1 MKSFK
6 AQYPNVAATLG
17 FTEVEQSAEGTY
29 LQDEQL
35 KSLEAALAAS
45 KDFKSQAQAAQEK
58 AEALQAQLQ
67 ESNSKVSAHE
77 ATITDLQTKLSQ
89 RPGVAPSGNSANA
102 DIIEVGIKARFKGLT
117 TNLKQHRTQN

>member
-45 KDFKSQAQAAQEK
+45 EDFKSQAQAAQEK

-77 ATITDLQTKLSQ
+77 ATITD
-89 RPGVAPSGNSANA
+89 
-102 DIIEVGIKARFKGLT
+102 
-117 TNLKQHRTQN
+117 